1 MNEIAIKVENL
12 SKVYKLYD
20 KPIDRLK
27 ESLSLSRKEYH
38 KKHYALN
45 DVSFEVK
52 KGETVGIIGVNGSG
66 KSTLLKMITG
76 VLTPTSGNITV
87 SGKISA
93 LLELGAG
100 FNPEYT
106 GMENIYLNGTMMGY
120 TETEMDERVDA
131 ILSFADIGEFIH
143 QPVKTYS
150 SGMFV
155 RLAFSVSINVEP
167 DILIVDEALS
177 VGDNI
182 FQAKCYKKF
191 EELKNE
197 GKTILL
203 VTHDVDSIR
212 RFCDRAIW
220 INKGCTKELGD
231 VENVTGRYISYTSQ
245 RSKPVENISKVSDD
259 VKAVRKEKIFNPI
272 VRWGSNIGLITSVSM
287 CNENDEETEYIDK
300 NEKLKIIIDIDITN
314 ECIRAENIG
323 LAFSIKTTKGQ
334 DLIVGSTFEKFIK
347 FDSVGY
353 YRIKFQLNNYLVPGE
368 YYVVASLEQRLTEVP
383 IYIDYIDGA
392 SYFKVGS
399 NKIYYGML
407 DVPMGVSVDRLN

>member
-20 KPIDRLK
+20 KPIERLK

-150 SGMFV
+150 IGMFV